1 MKLLTYF
8 VEWVVTLV
16 LSIYNMLLES
26 LEDAYHFQILQ
37 VFKFYSGG
45 FNGGGS
51 YDKERT
57 CSISI
62 LTNCHNN
69 TAIT

>member
-1 MKLLTYF
+1 M
-8 VEWVVTLV
+8 
-16 LSIYNMLLES
+16 I
-26 LEDAYHFQILQ
+26 DAYHFQILQ

-45 FNGGGS
+45 FIGGGS

-69 TAIT
+69 IAIT

>member
-1 MKLLTYF
+1 MK
-8 VEWVVTLV
+8 
-16 LSIYNMLLES
+16 
-26 LEDAYHFQILQ
+26 DAYHFQILQ

-45 FNGGGS
+45 FIGGGS

-57 CSISI
+57 GSVSI

-69 TAIT
+69 IAIT